1 MDRNHRAGSPSKRGF
16 TMVETLT
23 VVAIMVILFAVAAPN
38 VIAAAHRFEA
48 SKLNSRAQ
56 GIYNTVQ
63 NRVSALQSN
72 GNLQALS
79 NRIDSSHLVQS
90 RPADYTW
97 ASDDQWDAVKAVDDH
112 KYRDYDVYYVRG
124 RSGDAG
130 SDTTSGVSDAAITN
144 LLMTND
150 AGQISR
156 DLYAGGWL
164 VELSPTTGEV
174 YAVFYWENEQADLS
188 TEDISE
194 AYRQVCTWRQEGV
207 ANGTG
212 DAVLNE
218 HHVGYYCGGELSK
231 AVHHAHERYGDLRWR
246 LVNDEELYVMVCSD
260 DLTKLEPSRI
270 SVTVTVRGQDESGDD
285 VAWRYTASGS
295 DLNMNEG
302 SDEVDVILD
311 SLRFAKT
318 APGKAKQTEQMSFYN
333 IMSCDF
339 GGTLYQDRDCTKEQ
353 KTHTLSTII
362 TPGTDI
368 DVSVELSYRTDA
380 GEVAISSK
388 SADVLARGWRRTGSE
403 NTLTTNSTVGA
414 FKPGNNDNANDDG
427 TVYLWATR
435 HLRNISISDCTEH
448 TYDWEDDSHG
458 TRTGYTHLALADCN
472 TTENAGST
480 GHYSGNVVDRD
491 GDELMKNLQTGD
503 VDFVWEN
510 NDSHCV
516 SLQSRTADATTGKLN
531 PLAYFKPIDF
541 YGTHSY
547 ASSTRTASI
556 TGKYSDAS
564 GNAAGHTLRNFLIQD
579 SDSGTGSYVGLFEH
593 IGSPVSSLNLVN
605 FTVRGHDFIGALA
618 GDMANDYVDL
628 DDVHVYVDNKAN
640 GGAVDYAS
648 CGITS
653 TGGYVGGIV
662 GHGKAED
669 TNHIRNCSASI
680 NISGGVSV
688 GGIIGVSE
696 AAEISGCSYG
706 MDANDNGRLGV
717 PTITA
722 GGERTGGLIGWYN
735 REGGSFSGCTMLGNL
750 TSSGNTYVGGI
761 VGYVP
766 LAGSDKATFSQ
777 CYVGCTPN
785 ANEQNAPVAAAVTPT
800 ITGGLN
806 CGGVSGFTY
815 KGVYTDCHV
824 MANVTGGDKD
834 HVGGVAG
841 YTDQDTDFTTCSFA
855 GTVTGKSS
863 VGGIVGEAVH
873 AAIIEDC
880 TVGADDSAKI
890 ATIYASS
897 NIAGGIGGMVRS
909 GSSLKNC
916 AVFATVQSGGTTADD
931 GKVGGLLGADDGG
944 STTITACGVGSTTN
958 PATIGAVRHNVG
970 GLIGKHTGG
979 NVTGAVGGSY
989 VYAIVYSTEGGN
1001 HIGGLFGTDSGTT
1014 VSNYNVGSAQVPA
1027 AVQSVDARA
1036 KVNPDDPDC
1045 DAEFVGGLSGQNKN
1059 GNFSNCH
1066 VVAQVVGCSKVGGL
1080 IGDSSGNKDEFTDC
1094 SFSYPISDDLY
1105 RSGVYCPAWP
1115 YSNAS
1120 VYVGGAFGAIRAAK
1134 INNCTVSSNIYCLSN
1149 ATGTNSTEQGNY
1161 AGGFAGY
1168 IDGNNAIAIDSCY
1181 VRGGFDG
1188 SNAKL
1193 AYMCTDLNYQG
1204 GFAGYLKGSK
1214 IVTIRNCYSAYGVVP
1229 VSDDRTEDKSM
1240 YVGGFIGYMD
1250 DGQATIDS
1258 CYVAGVGWSADVT
1271 NRYPMA
1277 DGETNAVGGFV
1288 GMLEEGT
1295 VSNSYTTANASG
1307 RQLSGGFA
1315 GYAASNATFNNCT
1328 AYGLTTGT
1336 TGKGITSTQSDAVLG
1351 GFCAGTSRGATFNSC
1366 AFLQYASYNDWTT
1379 AGNGC
1384 TASAKPY
1391 EQLATQSHPGHPYTA
1406 ALGTTFPFPT
1416 VISDEHYGD
1425 WPAKANSNTSDDV
1438 TVTVLDSDGNRYT
1451 VASNNAWSQAVSA
1464 GATTMNT
1471 GDLFTD
1477 GGKLYV
1483 ATGNNIWVAQ
1493 NENVSNMLSQNK
1505 LAEISSSTPV
1515 VFVGNNDDAFNNSKR
1530 KFLMGQL
1537 VVCNGT
1543 VYIAKQ
1549 DIDYN
1554 TWPAG
1559 SPENQSAWVRLKVR

>member
-1 MDRNHRAGSPSKRGF
+1 MPRVSQMDRNHRAGSPSKRGF

-618 GDMANDYVDL
+618 GDMVNDYVDL

-1001 HIGGLFGTDSGTT
+1001 HIGGLFGTDSGKTT
-1014 VSNYNVGSAQVPA
+1014 ISNYNVGSASRPA
-1027 AVQSVDARA
+1027 SVSSFNPNART
-1036 KVNPDDPDC
+1036 DQDC
-1045 DAEFVGGLSGQNKN
+1045 DAEFVGGLSGQHKS
-1059 GNFSNCH
+1059 GDVTNCH
-1066 VVAQVVGCSKVGGL
+1066 VVAQVSGCSKVGGL
-1080 IGDSSGNKDEFTDC
+1080 IGISSGSKDTISDC
-1094 SFSYPISDDLY
+1094 SFSFPLSDDLNQA
-1105 RSGVYCPAWP
+1105 GVYCPVWP
-1115 YSNAS
+1115 KAGES
-1120 VYVGGAFGAIRAAK
+1120 VYIGGAFGSVSAAQIR
-1134 INNCTVSSNIYCLSN
+1134 NCSVVSNIYCLSN
-1149 ATGTNSTEQGNY
+1149 GNDTDLTKQETY
-1161 AGGFAGY
+1161 AGGFAGH
-1168 IDGNNAIAIDSCY
+1168 IEGDSALTIDSCH
-1181 VRGGFDG
+1181 VSGTFDSG
-1188 SNAKL
+1188 NTKL

-1204 GFAGYLKGSK
+1204 GFIGRIDGSK
-1214 IVTIRNCYSAYGVVP
+1214 KVAITHCYSAYGVVP
-1229 VSDDRTEDKSM
+1229 VSDNRTENESM
-1240 YVGGFIGYMD
+1240 YVGGFVGYMD
-1250 DGQATIDS
+1250 NENAAIDS
-1258 CYVAGVGWSADVT
+1258 CYVASVGWSADVT

-1277 DGETNAVGGFV
+1277 NSTRSAVGGFV
-1288 GMLEEGT
+1288 GMLEKGT
-1295 VSNSYTTANASG
+1295 ISNSYTTANTSG
-1307 RQLSGGFA
+1307 SQLSGGFA
-1315 GYAASNATFNNCT
+1315 GYAAADATSKAIFKNCT
-1328 AYGLTTGT
+1328 AYGLTTRS
-1336 TGKGITSTQSDAVLG
+1336 IDANVTIG
-1351 GFCAGTSRGATFNSC
+1351 GFCADKGKGTATFTNC
-1366 AFLQYASYNDWTT
+1366 TFLRYDSYNDWAD

-1384 TASAKPY
+1384 TADAQSY
-1391 EQLATQSHPGHPYTA
+1391 EQLASRSYHGHPYTA
-1406 ALGTTFPFPT
+1406 ALGSTFPFPT
-1416 VISDEHYGD
+1416 VINDEHYGD
-1425 WPAKANSNTSDDV
+1425 WPAKVVTGPITFKTKAAWGDESNSTAQIDFTFNVPAQEGWELVV
-1438 TVTVLDSDGNRYT
+1438 TFDRD
-1451 VASNNAWSQAVSA
+1451 
-1464 GATTMNT
+1464 
-1471 GDLFTD
+1471 
-1477 GGKLYV
+1477 
-1483 ATGNNIWVAQ
+1483 
-1493 NENVSNMLSQNK
+1493 
-1505 LAEISSSTPV
+1505 ISSVNAYTHCNASIQGKTVVLTSNQDWNRTIKAGGVVEANFTSTGKDSPTITSV
-1515 VFVGNNDDAFNNSKR
+1515 ALQYPNSR
-1530 KFLMGQL
+1530 
-1537 VVCNGT
+1537 
-1543 VYIAKQ
+1543 
-1549 DIDYN
+1549 
-1554 TWPAG
+1554 
-1559 SPENQSAWVRLKVR
+1559 